1 MRKSALRQAIVLGS
15 ALLPASVVLAQ
26 EAEEANNSTIEEI
39 IVIGQSTTFANNVV
53 TESMI
58 NQQSPI
64 TSILSTI
71 DNLPGVSVQEGDTYG
86 FDDWSTNVNMRGFQ
100 VNLDEQQIGTTID
113 GLPNGN
119 SNYGGGAKANRY
131 IDNGNMGGV
140 EVSQG
145 TADIASRSN
154 EALGG
159 TLNFLTSNPMQESNV
174 QVNVTLGE
182 FDAER
187 YYVRWDTGAWG
198 NSDTYAWFSASHQR
212 ASDWVNGAAQN
223 RRDHFAGKL
232 TSEFGSRSLLTYY
245 ISYDDTHEDN
255 YQRLFSAEDFENNPT
270 WDQLTNEWSGVPYVD
285 QSYRRG
291 WSTLR
296 ENFFTYLKF
305 EGDATEGL
313 NLSGAVYYHDNSG
326 RGDWVPPYIVDLV
339 DDAGGPETEIQ
350 GGDTING
357 GDAIGR
363 LYFVDPN
370 DARVDP
376 IDGCESTITFPYG
389 GAGPEYDPTCHD
401 RNSVPLQSYRHTHY
415 GKERLGLTAD
425 FSWIIGDRSGFGN
438 ELRGGLWYEDYERK
452 EHRDWHKITDT
463 RAGFEYDI
471 PAYWRQYDRVYP
483 QETTKWYLE
492 DTLSFAGVSLTLG
505 LKQFL
510 VDVERQDNFGDADD
524 AKVNSDSDVLISGGV
539 VWETPIDGLELFA
552 GYAENFK
559 ALGDLILERP
569 LSDFVDLEPETAEN
583 IDLGVRWVVD
593 RFTFAFTY
601 YTIEFN
607 DRIIFLSAETD
618 SGPDYLIGTNGTYFN
633 AGGVD
638 SEGVELSGTVEFHE
652 SFSMYFAYTNTDA
665 TYLGTG
671 DDLVDGAVGITPG
684 NKVTGTPEDMFVLS
698 LDFSRG
704 PFYGGITG
712 KYTGERPIT
721 LDNEWIADDYT
732 LLDLYAGVSGDDVG
746 GIFRGVDL
754 RLVINNLTNESYLG
768 GISGQGAWI
777 GAPRTAS
784 LSLTMDF

>member
-1 MRKSALRQAIVLGS
+1 MRNSALRQAIVLGG
-15 ALLPASVVLAQ
+15 ALLPAPFAIAQ
-26 EAEEANNSTIEEI
+26 EAEQTADFIEEVV
-39 IVIGQSTTFANNVV
+39 VIGQSTTFANNVV

-86 FDDWSTNVNMRGFQ
+86 FDDWSTSVNMRGFQ

-159 TLNFLTSNPMQESNV
+159 TLNFLTANPMQESNV

-198 NSDTYAWFSASHQR
+198 NSDTYAWISASHQS

-232 TSEFGSRSLLTYY
+232 TSEFGGRSMLTYY

-255 YQRLFSAEDFENNPT
+255 YQRLFSAEDFANNPS
-270 WDQLTNEWSGVPYVD
+270 WDQLTNEWSGIPYVD

-305 EGDATEGL
+305 EGDVTDGF
-313 NLSGAVYYHDNSG
+313 NLSGALYYHDNSG

-339 DDAGGPETEIQ
+339 DDQGGPETEIQ

-425 FSWIIGDRSGFGN
+425 FSWVIGDRESFGN

-471 PAYWRQYDRVYP
+471 PAYWRQYDREYP

-492 DTLSFAGVSLTLG
+492 DTLSFAGLSLTLG

-510 VDVERQDNFGDADD
+510 VDVERRDIFGDADD
-524 AKVNSDSDVLISGGV
+524 ANLNSDSDVLLSGGV
-539 VWETPIDGLELFA
+539 VWETPVEGLELFA

-593 RFTFAFTY
+593 RITFAFTY

-618 SGPDYLIGTNGTYFN
+618 AGPDYLIGTNGTYFN

-638 SEGVELSGTVEFHE
+638 SEGVELSGTVDFHE

-671 DDLVDGAVGITPG
+671 DDQVDGAVGITPG
-684 NKVTGTPEDMFVLS
+684 NKVTGTPEEMFVLS
-698 LDFSRG
+698 FDFSRG

-721 LDNEWIADDYT
+721 LDNEWVADDYT
-732 LLDLYAGVSGDDVG
+732 LLDLYAGVSGDEVG

>member
-1 MRKSALRQAIVLGS
+1 MLWRESRTLCAKCLARASVGSKVLTTNTEKTDMRKSALRQAIVFGS
-15 ALLPASVVLAQ
+15 ALLPATCALAQ
-26 EAEEANNSTIEEI
+26 EAGETSGSTIEEI

-58 NQQSPI
+58 NQQSPV

-159 TLNFLTSNPMQESNV
+159 TLNFLTANPMPESNV

-182 FDAER
+182 FEAER

-198 NSDTYAWFSASHQR
+198 NSDTYAWISASHQR
-212 ASDWVNGAAQN
+212 ASDWVHGAAQN

-232 TSEFGSRSLLTYY
+232 TSEFSDGRSLLTYY

-255 YQRLFSAEDFENNPT
+255 YQRLFSADDFSNNPD
-270 WDQLTNEWSGVPYVD
+270 WDQLTDEWSGVPYVD
-285 QSYRRG
+285 QSFRRG

-296 ENFFTYLKF
+296 QNFFTYLKF
-305 EGDATEGL
+305 EGDVTDGF
-313 NLSGAVYYHDNSG
+313 NLSGALYYHDNSG

-339 DDAGGPETEIQ
+339 DDADGPETEIQ
-350 GGDTING
+350 GGGTING
-357 GDAIGR
+357 GDSIGR
-363 LYFVDPN
+363 IYFVDPN

-376 IDGCESTITFPYG
+376 IAGCESTITFPYG

-425 FSWIIGDRSGFGN
+425 FSWIVGDRSSFGN
-438 ELRGGLWYEDYERK
+438 ELRGGLWYEDYERE

-463 RAGFEYDI
+463 RAGFEYDS
-471 PAYWRQYDRVYP
+471 PAYWRQYDRKYP

-510 VDVERQDNFGDADD
+510 VDVEREDLFGDADD
-524 AKVNSDSDVLISGGV
+524 ADLNSDSDVLLSGGV
-539 VWETPIDGLELFA
+539 VWETPVDGLELFA

-593 RFTFAFTY
+593 RITFAFTY

-618 SGPDYLIGTNGTYFN
+618 AGARLPDRHQRHVLQRGWRGFRRCGTLRYRGFPR
-633 AGGVD
+633 
-638 SEGVELSGTVEFHE
+638 ELLHV
-652 SFSMYFAYTNTDA
+652 
-665 TYLGTG
+665 
-671 DDLVDGAVGITPG
+671 
-684 NKVTGTPEDMFVLS
+684 
-698 LDFSRG
+698 
-704 PFYGGITG
+704 
-712 KYTGERPIT
+712 
-721 LDNEWIADDYT
+721 
-732 LLDLYAGVSGDDVG
+732 
-746 GIFRGVDL
+746 L
-754 RLVINNLTNESYLG
+754 RLHEHRCHLPGY
-768 GISGQGAWI
+768 
-777 GAPRTAS
+777 R
-784 LSLTMDF
+784 